1 MLLTITTTHR
11 PATDLG
17 YLLHKNP
24 ARVQSFELSFGKAHV
39 FYEQADDD
47 RCTAALLLEVD
58 PIGLVRRR
66 GPGTLDQY
74 VNDRPYAASSFMS
87 TAISRVFGSALA
99 GRCTDKPDLVNK
111 AIPLHAT
118 IHVLPSRGGEALL
131 RRLFEPLGYEVQMKG
146 HHLDERFPDWGQSP
160 YYTVELTSE
169 RRLSELLGHLYV
181 LIPVLDNAK
190 HYWIGDDEVEKL
202 LRHGEGW
209 LAAHPHREEIARRY
223 LRYRGRLTRE
233 ALQRLVSEE
242 EPELDDKEDSKGA
255 EEEAVERRLSLNEA
269 RLGSVVA
276 ALRGLGAK
284 RVVDLGCGE
293 GKLIA
298 VLMKDPSFE
307 EIVGLDVSY
316 RLLEIATE
324 RLHLD
329 RLAPRQRE
337 RVKLLHG
344 SLTHRDKRIQG
355 FDAAAVVEVI
365 EHFDHARLATFERLL
380 FELAR
385 PGGVV
390 ITTPNREYNG
400 RFEHLPAGALRHR
413 DHRFEWTRQEFEAWA
428 ADVAQHFSYAVRFL
442 PVGPLDAE
450 VGSPTQMAVF
460 TR

>member
-1 MLLTITTTHR
+1 
-11 PATDLG
+11 
-17 YLLHKNP
+17 
-24 ARVQSFELSFGKAHV
+24 
-39 FYEQADDD
+39 
-47 RCTAALLLEVD
+47 
-58 PIGLVRRR
+58 
-66 GPGTLDQY
+66 
-74 VNDRPYAASSFMS
+74 
-87 TAISRVFGSALA
+87 
-99 GRCTDKPDLVNK
+99 
-111 AIPLHAT
+111 
-118 IHVLPSRGGEALL
+118 
-131 RRLFEPLGYEVQMKG
+131 MKG
-146 HHLDERFPDWGQSP
+146 HNLDDRFPDWGQSP

-209 LAAHPHREEIARRY
+209 LAAHPHREEIIRRY

-242 EPELDDKEDSKGA
+242 EPELDDKEEAKGA

-298 VLMKDPSFE
+298 ALMKDPSFE
-307 EIVGLDVSY
+307 EIIGLDVSY

-337 RVKLLHG
+337 RVRLLHG
-344 SLTHRDKRIQG
+344 SLTYRDRRIQG

-365 EHFDHARLATFERLL
+365 EHFDHARLATFERVL

-390 ITTPNREYNG
+390 ITTPNREYNV

-413 DHRFEWTRQEFEAWA
+413 DHRFEWTRREFEAWA
-428 ADVAQHFSYAVRFL
+428 AGVAQRFSYAVRFL